1 MSFIYST
8 VYSKVL
14 RQDIHLDLFMPQDK
28 PEYGITK
35 PKAVIYFLH
44 GLGSSE
50 KQFREYTATNR
61 YARDNDVAVV
71 YISAPQS
78 FYNDMKYG
86 LPYYTYIT
94 EELPQILKSIYGLD
108 FPREKTFIAGLSMGG
123 YGAFRIG
130 LSRPD
135 IFGACASLSSAC
147 DIRGMAERIKQMPE
161 IKGDYLSVIPV
172 FGEKLEI
179 SEDRDLFRLADKA
192 AKMPKEQQ
200 PRIFLCMGKQDPL
213 PGLIEGA
220 HALRDKIRESG
231 IENFKYM
238 EWDGGHDYLFWD
250 RAMMHIMAYFLE
262 NDYDKEKI
270 GYWSCPSNE

>member
-1 MSFIYST
+1 MSFINST
-8 VYSKVL
+8 VYSNIL

-78 FYNDMKYG
+78 FYSDMKYG

-94 EELPQILKSIYGLD
+94 EDLPQILKSIYGLD

-135 IFGACASLSSAC
+135 IFGACASLSGAC

-161 IKGDYLSVIPV
+161 IKGDYLSAIPV

-179 SEDRDLFRLADKA
+179 SEDRDLFRLADKVS
-192 AKMPKEQQ
+192 KMPKEQQ

-220 HALRDKIRESG
+220 HALRDRIRESG